1 MMLLNRI
8 SLILLLL
15 IPLNL
20 FSPTIS
26 FQGVDAADQKNE
38 PNAGSDSVEGEDEA
52 AVEEDAGGDAL
63 VSGTGEDEDDSLS
76 LKPSPDVDTYFM
88 FTKPAGKGLELPA
101 NSDAHFLVGFANR
114 GQKDFIVES
123 MGASFRYA
131 MDFNFHI
138 QNFSAI
144 PYNKVIKPNEETTLA
159 YSFFISEAY
168 STRPYGFTVELH
180 YKDKDGN
187 QFMNAVFNETVSIVE
202 VDEGLDGETIFLYI
216 FLIALVGLLAFGA
229 QQLFFSM
236 SKKRISAPKAKVEV
250 GTVSTTDVDYDWLP
264 PETLSAINKSPRNKA
279 SPRQRKVKRGT
290 GSSEDE

>member
-1 MMLLNRI
+1 MILLNRI

-20 FSPTIS
+20 ITPS
-26 FQGVDAADQKNE
+26 FPGVDAADSKS
-38 PNAGSDSVEGEDEA
+38 AGSDTVEGEDEA
-52 AVEEDAGGDAL
+52 AVEEEGA
-63 VSGTGEDEDDSLS
+63 VTGTGEEEDDGGS

-114 GQKDFIVES
+114 GQKDFIIET
-123 MGASFRYA
+123 MDASFRYA

-144 PYNKVIKPNEETTLA
+144 PYNKIVKPNHETTLA

-168 STRPYGFTVELH
+168 STRPYGFTVNLL

-187 QFMNAVFNETVSIVE
+187 QFMNAVYNETVNITE

-216 FLIALVGLLAFGA
+216 FLIGLVGLLLFGA
-229 QQLFFSM
+229 QQLVLSM
-236 SKKRISAPKAKVEV
+236 SKKRTSSAPKPKVEV

-264 PETLSAINKSPRNKA
+264 PETLSAINKSPRNKQ

-290 GSSEDE
+290 GSSEDK